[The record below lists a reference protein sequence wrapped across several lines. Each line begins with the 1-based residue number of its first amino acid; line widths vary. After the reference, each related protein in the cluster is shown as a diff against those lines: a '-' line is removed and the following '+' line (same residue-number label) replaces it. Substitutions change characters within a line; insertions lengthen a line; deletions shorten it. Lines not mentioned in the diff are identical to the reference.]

1 MQKDHEEIAA
11 IIASA
16 YKKNKDKLEEVFDN
30 TRQSLKL
37 LISSYST
44 IVKAMRF

>member
-1 MQKDHEEIAA
+1 MV
-11 IIASA
+11 ASA
-16 YKKNKDKLEEVFDN
+16 YKKNKEKLEEVFDT

-37 LISSYST
+37 LISSYSS